1 MKRIL
6 LFAALFAVGLTS
18 NAQNENFNET
28 FPDGWIVNRDLKLA
42 KYDNPLTGVMDTG
55 MVTAPI
61 NIGPTPRAGLH
72 LFTTAPAAYT
82 ITANAVNVSF
92 DAFAFDADT
101 RNFSSSDYEG
111 AFKCNTEVV
120 GFLVPSTYTG
130 TDIPE
135 GTNVYG
141 VSEFE
146 SLAPGGNT
154 LSINI
159 TRPLVAGQT
168 YRIFFAGRVDGICN
182 SGLGQAYVV
191 DNIAI
196 GESLFSFNFNSGNLP
211 AGVELLP
218 GLVITDYNTPAPTCA
233 DDKGLATGAVTV
245 TSGTRLI
252 TAPIV
257 VNAAGTSSL
266 SLSFDLYAFNANAN
280 FRCAASQADLT
291 CSTRLKIYVVD
302 ATNTSTGAVPT
313 GTIYGESEA
322 KLLATGANTLTID
335 IATPLTVGTSYK
347 LYVVNTTTDCS
358 GNSQRYVLDNVALS
372 NNIEVEDFDD
382 VFPAGWD
389 FNRDL
394 KLVQYCN
401 RDSENDVDFG
411 LATPQIVTNVPSNYL
426 MATPATQYAPTTG
439 SLTISFNLFAFKFDT
454 RGFECFDKQ
463 ETLRCK
469 TSVKVYLVAGT
480 YTGTNVPSAGQ
491 ILGQSEWTPL
501 QLENLNNIVVPV
513 NGTFNANLT
522 YRLLVFGRT
531 EDCPNTN
538 GQLNVI
544 DNIRILEQERA
555 ILPVTFASFNAQR
568 NKSKVDLTW
577 ETAME
582 ENNRGFHVQRNIDGT
597 WKNIGFVFSQATGGN
612 STSTL
617 SYSFNDVNS
626 SRGITQY
633 RLLQVD
639 NDNKGRYSEVR
650 SVRAENQLSKIMVYP
665 NPSNTGNVSVMF
677 EDASTVRDV
686 IVSDV
691 AGRVVKQY
699 RNVNSNSLT
708 IENLV
713 DGYYSIQITNRTT
726 AATTVEKVIV
736 KKR

>member
-18 NAQNENFNET
+18 NAQSADFNES
-28 FPDGWIVNRDLKLA
+28 FPDGWIVNRDLKIA
-42 KYDNPLTGVMDTG
+42 KYDNPLTGVVDTG

-61 NIGPTPRAGLH
+61 NIGPTPNAGLH
-72 LFTTAPAAYT
+72 LVTTDAVAYT
-82 ITANAVNVSF
+82 ATSNTINVSF
-92 DAFAFDADT
+92 DAFAFKGDT
-101 RNFSSSDYEG
+101 RNYSKQDFENN
-111 AFKCNTEVV
+111 FKCNTSLKA
-120 GFLVPSTYTG
+120 FLVPATYTS
-130 TDIPE
+130 TAIPTGSNNLGE
-135 GTNVYG
+135 SAF
-141 VSEFE
+141 VS
-146 SLAPGGNT
+146 LKNGANA
-154 LSINI
+154 LSINV
-159 TRPLVAGQT
+159 TGTLVAGQS
-168 YRIFFAGRVDGICN
+168 YRVLVVGRVQGNCN
-182 SGLGQAYVV
+182 NGLSQSYVI
-191 DNIAI
+191 DNFVI
-196 GESLFSFNFNSGNLP
+196 GESIFSQNFNGTTLP
-211 AGVELLP
+211 TGWSLFEGLEL
-218 GLVITDYNTPAPTCA
+218 TNYNTPLPACSNGR
-233 DDKGLATGAVTV
+233 GLATPAITV
-245 TSGTRLI
+245 TPGTRLI
-252 TAPIV
+252 TAPIAV
-257 VNAAGTSSL
+257 GSANTESVRVQ
-266 SLSFDLYAFNANAN
+266 FDLFAFNANAN
-280 FRCAASQADLT
+280 FECASAQQALT
-291 CSTRLKIYVVD
+291 CSTRLTIYIVD
-302 ATNTSTGAVPT
+302 ASNTSTGAVPT
-313 GTIYGESEA
+313 GTIYGRSEA
-322 KLLATGANTLTID
+322 ELLAVGANDID
-335 IATPLTVGTSYK
+335 IEITTALTPGTPYK
-347 LYVVNTTTDCS
+347 LYVVGSSDNCN
-358 GNSQRYVLDNVALS
+358 GNAQRYVLDNVAVL
-372 NNIEVEDFDD
+372 NEVDEEDFSNA
-382 VFPAGWD
+382 FPTGWD
-389 FNRDL
+389 FNRDF
-394 KLVQYCN
+394 KLSQYC
-401 RDSENDVDFG
+401 G
-411 LATPQIVTNVPSNYL
+411 LGNQTDIGLITPQIVTNVPSNYL

-480 YTGTNVPSAGQ
+480 YTGTNVPSASQ

-531 EDCPNTN
+531 EDCPNLN

-544 DNIRILEQERA
+544 DNIRIAEQDRA

-568 NKSKVDLTW
+568 NKSKVELTW

-665 NPSNTGNVSVMF
+665 NPSNTGNVSMMF
-677 EDASTVRDV
+677 DEASSVRDV

-713 DGYYSIQITNRTT
+713 DGYYTIQITNRTT
-726 AATTVEKVIV
+726 AATTVEKVII